1 MFLNPKHR
9 HMGPCQPVQLLP
21 IVSQD
26 VMPNCQQKQKFLS
39 IYVQKTKSLHLNQDA
54 HVVGVPPNFWNTKWK
69 AVLCHPPP
77 PFGKQE
83 QVNHKVA
90 SSILSVT
97 GTVCWYSCLLLGG
110 ERHWNSKA
118 SLTEEHNKMTQQK
131 LETRPLN
138 PESSMQSIRLPC
150 LPPLNSYTGNIF

>member
-1 MFLNPKHR
+1 
-9 HMGPCQPVQLLP
+9 MGPCQPVQLLP

-39 IYVQKTKSLHLNQDA
+39 IYVQKKKSALEPRCPCSRSSTQFLKHK
-54 HVVGVPPNFWNTKWK
+54 VKSSIVP
-69 AVLCHPPP
+69 PPP
-77 PFGKQE
+77 PFGRQE

-97 GTVCWYSCLLLGG
+97 GTFCWYSCLLLGG

-138 PESSMQSIRLPC
+138 PESSIQSIRLPC

>member
-39 IYVQKTKSLHLNQDA
+39 IYVQKKKSALEPRCPCGRSSTQFLKLSEKQYCA
-54 HVVGVPPNFWNTKWK
+54 T
-69 AVLCHPPP
+69 PPP
-77 PFGKQE
+77 PQTPFGRQE
-83 QVNHKVA
+83 QVNYKVA

-97 GTVCWYSCLLLGG
+97 GTVCWYPCLLLGG
-110 ERHWNSKA
+110 ERHQDSKV
-118 SLTEEHNKMTQQK
+118 SLTEEHNKMTQ
-131 LETRPLN
+131 L
-138 PESSMQSIRLPC
+138 RL
-150 LPPLNSYTGNIF
+150 